1 MKCIKAIKSQK
12 TAEIGE
18 IVRINDIDADI
29 RVRTGYWQY
38 ITKSEYNGNVNENA
52 EKLKPVIDMELKTM
66 GVSEKNRKLVQEE
79 INGMKKIKNKKT
91 KK

>member
-18 IVRINDIDADI
+18 IVRVNDVDAES

-38 ITKSEYNGNVNENA
+38 ISKSEYKGRINENA
-52 EKLKPVIDMELKTM
+52 ENLKQVIDTDLKEI

-79 INGMKKIKNKKT
+79 IDGMKKGKNKKT

>member
-12 TAEIGE
+12 TAQIGD
-18 IVRINDIDADI
+18 IVRINDVDAES

-38 ITKSEYNGNVNENA
+38 ISKSEYKGKINENA
-52 EKLKPVIDMELKTM
+52 EKLKPIIDSELKAI
-66 GVSEKNRKLVQEE
+66 GVSEKNRKQVIAE
-79 INGMKKIKNKKT
+79 IDGMKKGKNKNT

>member
-18 IVRINDIDADI
+18 ITRINDSDAES

-38 ITKSEYNGNVNENA
+38 ISKSEYKGKVNENSDN
-52 EKLKPVIDMELKTM
+52 LKPIIDAELKTI

-79 INGMKKIKNKKT
+79 IEGMKKGKKT